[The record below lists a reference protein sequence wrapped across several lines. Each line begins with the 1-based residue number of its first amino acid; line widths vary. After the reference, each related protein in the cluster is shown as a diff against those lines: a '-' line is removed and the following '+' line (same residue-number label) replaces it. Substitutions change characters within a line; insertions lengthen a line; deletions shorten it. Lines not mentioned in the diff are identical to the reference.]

1 MPKNLDLEN
10 STLAQRLE
18 EINLHSNINK
28 GKSMLKEKGKDKDL
42 QTIVQY
48 S

>member
-10 STLAQRLE
+10 NPLAQRLE

-28 GKSMLKEKGKDKDL
+28 RKKHAQGERKG
-42 QTIVQY
+42 
-48 S
+48 